1 MAQNIGLQSRLK
13 KFLLVESTEH
23 FVNFS
28 DLRGTNIR
36 RVENDSRSLQV
47 PISKR
52 IPNNYLGRNCK
63 LPQQAFRQKLQ
74 NTTKLPRFELLV
86 LKGEIS
92 EQMKNSPT

>member
-36 RVENDSRSLQV
+36 RVEMIPDPSRFQFRREYLII
-47 PISKR
+47 ISDATANFR
-52 IPNNYLGRNCK
+52 NRRFGRNYK
-63 LPQQAFRQKLQ
+63 IPL
-74 NTTKLPRFELLV
+74 NYHV
-86 LKGEIS
+86 LS
-92 EQMKNSPT
+92 YLS